1 MRVVYNA
8 SMHTLTRHRL
18 LRARIAW
25 IACLA
30 ILFNAFAPLVS
41 HAMAAAPAP
50 AAMSMEICTALGMTT
65 MPLALPADGQDGP
78 DGSASGALHKAMNHC
93 GYCIS
98 HAAAHGLP
106 PPPPAIAFAA
116 AAGRDVYP
124 PLYYHS
130 PRPLFPWSLAQSRAP
145 PAA

>member
-1 MRVVYNA
+1 MV
-8 SMHTLTRHRL
+8 
-18 LRARIAW
+18 W

-41 HAMAAAPAP
+41 HAMQAATPAP
-50 AAMSMEICTALGMTT
+50 VVMTLEVCTALGMTT
-65 MPLALPADGQDGP
+65 MPLATPTDGQDG
-78 DGSASGALHKAMNHC
+78 DEAGKLHKAMNHC
-93 GYCIS
+93 GYCVS
-98 HAAAHGLP
+98 HAASHGLP
-106 PPPPAIAFAA
+106 PPSAIAFAA

-130 PRPLFPWSLAQSRAP
+130 SRPLFLWSPAQPRAP

>member
-1 MRVVYNA
+1 ML
-8 SMHTLTRHRL
+8 TLTRHRFV
-18 LRARIAW
+18 RVRIAW

-41 HAMAAAPAP
+41 HAMEAAATTTSAP
-50 AAMSMEICTALGMTT
+50 AAMSIEICTALGMTT
-65 MPLALPADGQDGP
+65 MPLALAPEGQGDHDAGKP
-78 DGSASGALHKAMNHC
+78 HKAMNHC
-93 GYCIS
+93 GYCVS
-98 HAAAHGLP
+98 HAASHGLP
-106 PPPPAIAFAA
+106 PPPAIGFAA
-116 AAGRDVYP
+116 APGRGVYP